1 MNEEHAAFG
10 TFLVQTIAESCGITV
25 EPTFKCSELER
36 KIDRAVYKGTDCG
49 AWVRFDERGIVVGS
63 IVEGSDAEFSERIDL
78 TGVDISDEG
87 AKILT
92 ERFWNTIEKIN
103 GLACDAWEE
112 ANCSDP
118 EFYFN

>member
-1 MNEEHAAFG
+1 VNEEHAAFG
-10 TFLVQTIAESCGITV
+10 AFLVQTIAESCGL
-25 EPTFKCSELER
+25 EFKGPISELER

-87 AKILT
+87 AKILA

-112 ANCSDP
+112 ANCNDP

>member
-25 EPTFKCSELER
+25 EPAFKCSELEC

-49 AWVRFDERGIVVGS
+49 AWVLFDEKGIVVGS

-112 ANCSDP
+112 ANCNDP
-118 EFYFN
+118 LF